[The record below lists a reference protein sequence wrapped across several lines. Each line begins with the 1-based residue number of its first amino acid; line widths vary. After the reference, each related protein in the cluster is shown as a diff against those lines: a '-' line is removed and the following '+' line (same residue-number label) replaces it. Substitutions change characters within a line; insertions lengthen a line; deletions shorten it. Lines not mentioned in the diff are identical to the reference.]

1 MAATVEA
8 AAPESLLERFYRT
21 KGWRMALLLLSP
33 YIVIQIIHQAAP
45 GLFPDWL
52 SKLGD
57 FRFLPDWANEALL
70 YLKDEELLGLFNFKD
85 VTRTVSGWLEYPL
98 DLSEQLLISGG
109 DSFGW
114 GPVPWIVI
122 IGLLAG
128 IGALLGG
135 WRLAALAG
143 ACSLYLA
150 MFNTFGWGA
159 VPWVVL
165 VGLFA
170 VAGAKL
176 GGWRLAL
183 LAGGCSLYLAVFGV
197 WKDSMITLSI
207 VFVVAPLA
215 ALIGWASGLAAV
227 KARWF
232 EALLV
237 PVLNVMQSMPHFS
250 YLLPISVFIGI
261 GDEAGAIA
269 TVLFAVPPMAR
280 LTILGLRSVSPEVRE
295 AGLMSGCTKWQMLWR
310 VEMPAA
316 RPQLLVGI
324 NQVLMQC
331 FGMTVLASFV
341 GTRGLGLPL
350 LNYLQSLRI
359 GKALEV
365 GVAIVLMAIMLDRLG
380 QALGARRPEHIDMTK
395 SWTARHPYWIGGSAV
410 VAAGIVLA
418 RLTEYAALLPRGGI
432 VSTDRLWE
440 LRLPGTDIV
449 LIDGRKGATVSTE
462 PFWEWMV
469 DWVQLNLKSPLGH
482 FRDFM
487 ILEILFPMRDA
498 FQALPW
504 IGLLVLVAAVGW
516 RFGGW
521 RLAAI
526 VSLFVAYL
534 AFSGFWIESM
544 ETLYLVVAALIVSVV
559 IGVPIGI
566 FASTSD
572 RRYAAVQVILD
583 TFQVLPSFIY
593 LIPVV
598 MLFRVGPVA
607 ALTAI
612 VIYATVPAVRYTML
626 GLRNVPTDM
635 IEAAEMSGCT
645 RTQVLRKVK
654 FPMAFPEIMLGM
666 NQVLLFGLLLVIIS
680 AFIGGID
687 GLGDDILLAR
697 TEQALVGEGIVA
709 GFNVAVIGLTAD
721 QLITNYAR
729 ERKAQLGID

>member
-1 MAATVEA
+1 
-8 AAPESLLERFYRT
+8 
-21 KGWRMALLLLSP
+21 MALLLVSP
-33 YIVIQIIHQAAP
+33 YLAIQVIHQAAP
-45 GLFPDWL
+45 GWFPDFL
-52 SKLGD
+52 SKLGE

-70 YLKDEELLGLFNFKD
+70 YLKDEQLLGLFNVKD

-98 DLSEQLLISGG
+98 DISEQLLIAG
-109 DSFGW
+109 DGPFG
-114 GPVPWIVI
+114 
-122 IGLLAG
+122 A
-128 IGALLGG
+128 
-135 WRLAALAG
+135 
-143 ACSLYLA
+143 
-150 MFNTFGWGA
+150 GA

-170 VAGAKL
+170 VAGAKF
-176 GGWRLAL
+176 GGWRLAV
-183 LAGGCSLYLAVFGV
+183 LAGGCSLYLVFFDI
-197 WKDSMITLSI
+197 WDDSMITLSI
-207 VFVVAPLA
+207 VVVVAPLA
-215 ALIGWASGLAAV
+215 ALFGWAAGLAAA
-227 KARWF
+227 KSKWF
-232 EALLV
+232 EGLLV

-269 TVLFAVPPMAR
+269 TILFAVPPMAR
-280 LTILGLRSVSPEVRE
+280 LTLLGLQSVPTEVLE
-295 AGLMSGCTKWQMLWR
+295 AGLTSGCTRWQMLWK

-316 RPQLLVGI
+316 RPQLLVGV

-350 LNYLQSLRI
+350 LNFLQSLRI
-359 GKALEV
+359 GKALEY
-365 GVAIVLMAIMLDRLG
+365 GVAIVLMAIMLDRLS
-380 QALGARRPEHIDMTK
+380 QAAGARKPEHVDLSKT
-395 SWTARHPYWIGGSAV
+395 WLARHPYWIATAAV
-410 VAAGIVLA
+410 VAAGTALA
-418 RLTEYAALLPRGGI
+418 QLTAHAQLLPK
-432 VSTDRLWE
+432 SW
-440 LRLPGTDIV
+440 
-449 LIDGRKGATVSTE
+449 TVSTA
-462 PFWEWMV
+462 PVWEWLV
-469 DWVQLNLKSPLGH
+469 DWVQLNLKTPLGY

-487 ILEILFPMRDA
+487 ITEILFPMRDG
-498 FQALPW
+498 FGSLPW
-504 IGLLVLVAAVGW
+504 IGLLVLAAAVGW

-521 RLAAI
+521 KLAAI

-544 ETLYLVVAALIVSVV
+544 ETLYLVVAALIVSVA
-559 IGVPIGI
+559 IGVPIGV
-566 FASTSD
+566 FASTSA
-572 RRYAAVQVILD
+572 RRYASVQVVLD

-626 GLRNVPTDM
+626 GLRNVPPDM
-635 IEAAEMSGCT
+635 VEAAEMSGCT
-645 RTQVLRKVK
+645 RWQLLRKVK
-654 FPMAFPEIMLGM
+654 FPMAFPEVMLGM

-687 GLGDDILLAR
+687 GLGDEILLAR
-697 TEQALVGEGIVA
+697 TEQALVGEGIIA

-729 ERKAQLGID
+729 ERKAQLGIN

>member
-1 MAATVEA
+1 MTTATEPAAGSAAES
-8 AAPESLLERFYRT
+8 AAPRSLLERVGRLR
-21 KGWRMALLLLSP
+21 GWRMALLLVSP
-33 YIVIQIIHQAAP
+33 YLAIQVFHQAAP
-45 GLFPDWL
+45 GWFPDFL
-52 SKLGD
+52 SKLGE

-70 YLKDEELLGLFNFKD
+70 YLKDEQLLGLFNVKN

-98 DLSEQLLISGG
+98 DISEQLLIAGEG
-109 DSFGW
+109 PFG
-114 GPVPWIVI
+114 
-122 IGLLAG
+122 L
-128 IGALLGG
+128 
-135 WRLAALAG
+135 
-143 ACSLYLA
+143 
-150 MFNTFGWGA
+150 GA

-170 VAGAKL
+170 VAGAKF
-176 GGWRLAL
+176 GGWRLAVV
-183 LAGGCSLYLAVFGV
+183 AGGCSLYLVFFDI
-197 WKDSMITLSI
+197 WDDSMITLSI
-207 VFVVAPLA
+207 VVVVAPLA
-215 ALIGWASGLAAV
+215 ALFGWAAGLAAA
-227 KARWF
+227 KAKWF
-232 EALLV
+232 EGLLV

-269 TVLFAVPPMAR
+269 TILFAVPPMAR
-280 LTILGLRSVSPEVRE
+280 LTLLGLQTVPTEVLE
-295 AGLMSGCTKWQMLWR
+295 AGLTSGCTRWQLLWK

-316 RPQLLVGI
+316 RPQLLVGV

-350 LNYLQSLRI
+350 LNFLQSLRI
-359 GKALEV
+359 GKALEY
-365 GVAIVLMAIMLDRLG
+365 GVAIVLMAIMLDRLS
-380 QALGARRPEHIDMTK
+380 QAAGSRRPEQLDLSK
-395 SWTARHPYWIGGSAV
+395 SWLARHPYWVATAA
-410 VAAGIVLA
+410 VAAVGTALA
-418 RLTEYAALLPRGGI
+418 QLTSHAQLLPK
-432 VSTDRLWE
+432 SW
-440 LRLPGTDIV
+440 
-449 LIDGRKGATVSTE
+449 TVSTA
-462 PFWEWMV
+462 PVWEWLV
-469 DWVQLNLKSPLGH
+469 DWVQLNLKTPLGY

-487 ILEILFPMRDA
+487 ITEVLFPMRDG
-498 FQALPW
+498 FGALPW

-521 RLAAI
+521 KLAGV

-534 AFSGFWIESM
+534 AFSGFWVESM
-544 ETLYLVVAALIVSVV
+544 ETLYLVVAALIVSVA
-559 IGVPIGI
+559 IGVPIGV
-566 FASTSD
+566 FASTSP
-572 RRYAAVQVILD
+572 RRYASVQVMLD

-626 GLRNVPTDM
+626 GLRNVPPDM
-635 IEAAEMSGCT
+635 VEAAEMSGCT
-645 RTQVLRKVK
+645 RWQLLRKVK

-687 GLGDDILLAR
+687 GLGDEILLAR
-697 TEQALVGEGIVA
+697 TEQALVGEGLVA

-729 ERKAQLGID
+729 ERKAQLGIN

>member
-1 MAATVEA
+1 
-8 AAPESLLERFYRT
+8 
-21 KGWRMALLLLSP
+21 MALLLVSP
-33 YIVIQIIHQAAP
+33 YLAIQVFHQAAP
-45 GLFPDWL
+45 GWFPDFL
-52 SKLGD
+52 SKLGE

-70 YLKDEELLGLFNFKD
+70 YLKDEQLLGLFNVKD

-98 DLSEQLLISGG
+98 DLSEQLLIAG
-109 DSFGW
+109 DGPFG
-114 GPVPWIVI
+114 
-122 IGLLAG
+122 A
-128 IGALLGG
+128 
-135 WRLAALAG
+135 
-143 ACSLYLA
+143 
-150 MFNTFGWGA
+150 GA

-170 VAGAKL
+170 VAGAKF
-176 GGWRLAL
+176 GGWRLAVI
-183 LAGGCSLYLAVFGV
+183 AGGCSLYLVFFDI
-197 WKDSMITLSI
+197 WDDSMITLSI
-207 VFVVAPLA
+207 VVVVAPLA
-215 ALIGWASGLAAV
+215 ALFGWAAGLAAA
-227 KARWF
+227 KSKWF
-232 EALLV
+232 EGLLV

-269 TVLFAVPPMAR
+269 TILFAIPPMAR
-280 LTILGLRSVSPEVRE
+280 LTLLGLQTVPTEVLE
-295 AGLMSGCTKWQMLWR
+295 AGLTSGCTRWQMLWK

-316 RPQLLVGI
+316 RPQLLVGV

-350 LNYLQSLRI
+350 LNFLQSLRI
-359 GKALEV
+359 GKALEY
-365 GVAIVLMAIMLDRLG
+365 GVAIVLMAIMLDRLS
-380 QALGARRPEHIDMTK
+380 QAAGSRRPEHVDLSK
-395 SWTARHPYWIGGSAV
+395 SWMARHPYWIATAGV
-410 VAAGIVLA
+410 VAAGTALA
-418 RLTEYAALLPRGGI
+418 QLTSHAQLLPK
-432 VSTDRLWE
+432 SW
-440 LRLPGTDIV
+440 
-449 LIDGRKGATVSTE
+449 TVSTA
-462 PFWEWMV
+462 PVWEWLV
-469 DWVQLNLKSPLGH
+469 DWVQLNLKTPLGY

-487 ILEILFPMRDA
+487 ITEILFPMRDG
-498 FQALPW
+498 FGSLPW
-504 IGLLVLVAAVGW
+504 IGLLVLAAAVGW

-521 RLAAI
+521 KLAAI

-534 AFSGFWIESM
+534 AFSGFWVESM
-544 ETLYLVVAALIVSVV
+544 ETLYLVVAALIVSVA
-559 IGVPIGI
+559 IGVPIGV
-566 FASTSD
+566 FASTSA
-572 RRYAAVQVILD
+572 RRYAAVQVVLD

-626 GLRNVPTDM
+626 GLRNVPPDM
-635 IEAAEMSGCT
+635 VEAAEMAGCT
-645 RTQVLRKVK
+645 RWQLLRKVK

-687 GLGDDILLAR
+687 GLGDEILLAR
-697 TEQALVGEGIVA
+697 TEQALVGEGIIA

-729 ERKAQLGID
+729 ERKAQLGIN

>member
-1 MAATVEA
+1 
-8 AAPESLLERFYRT
+8 
-21 KGWRMALLLLSP
+21 MALLLVSP
-33 YIVIQIIHQAAP
+33 YLAIQVFHQAAP
-45 GLFPDWL
+45 GWFPDFL
-52 SKLGD
+52 SKLGE

-70 YLKDEELLGLFNFKD
+70 YLKDEQLLGLFNVKD

-98 DLSEQLLISGG
+98 DLSEQLLIAGEG
-109 DSFGW
+109 PFG
-114 GPVPWIVI
+114 
-122 IGLLAG
+122 A
-128 IGALLGG
+128 
-135 WRLAALAG
+135 
-143 ACSLYLA
+143 
-150 MFNTFGWGA
+150 GA

-170 VAGAKL
+170 VAGAKF
-176 GGWRLAL
+176 GGWRLAVI
-183 LAGGCSLYLAVFGV
+183 AGGCSLYLVFFDI
-197 WKDSMITLSI
+197 WDDSMITLSI
-207 VFVVAPLA
+207 VVVVAPLA
-215 ALIGWASGLAAV
+215 ALFGWAAGLAAA
-227 KARWF
+227 KSKWF
-232 EALLV
+232 EGLLV

-269 TVLFAVPPMAR
+269 TILFAIPPMAR
-280 LTILGLRSVSPEVRE
+280 LTLLGLQTVPTEVLE
-295 AGLMSGCTKWQMLWR
+295 AGLTSGCTRWQMLWK

-316 RPQLLVGI
+316 RPQLLVGV

-350 LNYLQSLRI
+350 LNFLQSLRI
-359 GKALEV
+359 GKALEY
-365 GVAIVLMAIMLDRLG
+365 GVAIVLMAIMLDRLS
-380 QALGARRPEHIDMTK
+380 QAAGSRRPEHVEESK
-395 SWTARHPYWIGGSAV
+395 SWMARHPYWIATAGV
-410 VAAGIVLA
+410 VAAGTALA
-418 RLTEYAALLPRGGI
+418 QLTSHAQLLPK
-432 VSTDRLWE
+432 SW
-440 LRLPGTDIV
+440 
-449 LIDGRKGATVSTE
+449 TVSTA
-462 PFWEWMV
+462 PVWEWLV
-469 DWVQLNLKSPLGH
+469 DWVQLNLKTPLGY

-487 ILEILFPMRDA
+487 ITEILFPMRDG
-498 FQALPW
+498 FGSLPW

-521 RLAAI
+521 KLAAI

-544 ETLYLVVAALIVSVV
+544 ETLYLVVAALIVSVA
-559 IGVPIGI
+559 IGVPIGV
-566 FASTSD
+566 FASTSP
-572 RRYAAVQVILD
+572 RRYASVQVILD

-626 GLRNVPTDM
+626 GLRNVPPDM
-635 IEAAEMSGCT
+635 VEAAEMSGCT
-645 RTQVLRKVK
+645 RWQLLRKVK

-687 GLGDDILLAR
+687 GLGDEILLAR
-697 TEQALVGEGIVA
+697 TEQALVGEGIIA

-729 ERKAQLGID
+729 ERKAQLGIN

>member
-1 MAATVEA
+1 MAATVESA
-8 AAPESLLERFYRT
+8 PPESLRERIRRT
-21 KGWRMALLLLSP
+21 RGWRMALLLLSP

-45 GLFPDWL
+45 GLFPDFL

-98 DLSEQLLISGG
+98 DLSEQLLIKGG
-109 DSFGW
+109 ESFGI
-114 GPVPWIVI
+114 GPVPWVVFIVLFTAVGAM
-122 IGLLAG
+122 IGGWKLAVLAG
-128 IGALLGG
+128 ACSLYLTVFNTFGFGAVPWVVLVGLFIVVGAKLGG
-135 WRLAALAG
+135 PWLAALAG

-150 MFNTFGWGA
+150 
-159 VPWVVL
+159 
-165 VGLFA
+165 
-170 VAGAKL
+170 
-176 GGWRLAL
+176 
-183 LAGGCSLYLAVFGV
+183 VFDT
-197 WKDSMITLSI
+197 WEDSMITLSI

-215 ALIGWASGLAAV
+215 ALFGWAAGLAAA

-269 TVLFAVPPMAR
+269 TIMFAIPPMAR
-280 LTILGLRSVSPEVRE
+280 LTLLGLRSVPPEVRE

-316 RPQLLVGI
+316 RPQFMVGI

-350 LNYLQSLRI
+350 LNFLQSLKI
-359 GKALEV
+359 GKALEF
-365 GVAIVLMAIMLDRLG
+365 GVAIVLMAIMLDRLS
-380 QALGARRPEHIDMTK
+380 QAAGARRPEHIDYSK
-395 SWTARHPYWIGGSAV
+395 SWLQRHPFWIAGAGVVVGGM
-410 VAAGIVLA
+410 VLT
-418 RLTEYAALLPRGGI
+418 RITEHAQVLPK
-432 VSTDRLWE
+432 DW
-440 LRLPGTDIV
+440 
-449 LIDGRKGATVSTE
+449 TVSTA
-462 PFWEWMV
+462 PFWEEIV
-469 DWVQLNLKSPLGH
+469 DWVQLNLKSPLGY

-487 ILEILFPMRDA
+487 IVEVLFPMRDG

-526 VSLFVAYL
+526 VATFVAYL

-566 FASTSD
+566 FASTTD
-572 RRYAAVQVILD
+572 RRYAAVQVVLD

-626 GLRNVPTDM
+626 GLRNVPDDM

-729 ERKAQLGID
+729 QRKAQLGID

>member
-1 MAATVEA
+1 MTAATEPA
-8 AAPESLLERFYRT
+8 AGSAAPGSILERVRRLR
-21 KGWRMALLLLSP
+21 GWRMALLSVSP
-33 YIVIQIIHQAAP
+33 YVAIQVFHQAAP
-45 GLFPDWL
+45 GLFPDFL
-52 SKLGD
+52 SKLGE

-70 YLKDEELLGLFNFKD
+70 YLKNEQLAGLFNVKD
-85 VTRTVSGWLEYPL
+85 VTRTISGWLEFPL
-98 DLSEQLLISGG
+98 DLSEQLLIAGEG
-109 DSFGW
+109 PFG
-114 GPVPWIVI
+114 
-122 IGLLAG
+122 
-128 IGALLGG
+128 LGG
-135 WRLAALAG
+135 
-143 ACSLYLA
+143 
-150 MFNTFGWGA
+150 

-165 VGLFA
+165 VGLFT

-176 GGWRLAL
+176 GGWRLAA
-183 LAGGCSLYLAVFGV
+183 LAGGCSLYLVFFNI
-197 WKDSMITLSI
+197 WEDSMITLSI
-207 VFVVAPLA
+207 VVVVAPLA
-215 ALIGWASGLAAV
+215 AFFGWAAGLAAAKV
-227 KARWF
+227 KWF
-232 EALLV
+232 EGLLV

-269 TVLFAVPPMAR
+269 TILFAVPPMAR
-280 LTILGLRSVSPEVRE
+280 LTLLGLQTVPGEVLE
-295 AGLMSGCTKWQMLWR
+295 AGLTSGCTRWQMLWK

-316 RPQLLVGI
+316 RPQLLVGV

-350 LNYLQSLRI
+350 LNFLQSLRI
-359 GKALEV
+359 GKALEY
-365 GVAIVLMAIMLDRLG
+365 GVAIVLMAIMLDRLS
-380 QALGARRPEHIDMTK
+380 QALGSRRPEHVDPSAT
-395 SWTARHPYWIGGSAV
+395 WLARHPFWVAGAV
-410 VAAGIVLA
+410 VAAVGTALA
-418 RLTEYAALLPRGGI
+418 QVTSHAQLLPKA
-432 VSTDRLWE
+432 W
-440 LRLPGTDIV
+440 
-449 LIDGRKGATVSTE
+449 TVSTA
-462 PFWEWMV
+462 PVWEWLV
-469 DWVQLNLKSPLGH
+469 DWVQLNLKGPLGH

-487 ILEILFPMRDA
+487 ILQVLFPMRDG
-498 FQALPW
+498 FGSLPW

-521 RLAAI
+521 KLA
-526 VSLFVAYL
+526 
-534 AFSGFWIESM
+534 GIESM
-544 ETLYLVVAALIVSVV
+544 ETLYLVVAALIVSVA
-559 IGVPIGI
+559 IGVPVGI
-566 FASTSD
+566 FASTTP
-572 RRYAAVQVILD
+572 RRYAAVQVVLD

-626 GLRNVPTDM
+626 GLRNVPADM

-645 RTQVLRKVK
+645 RWQLLRKVK

-687 GLGDDILLAR
+687 GLGDEILLAR

-729 ERKAQLGID
+729 ERKVQLGIN

>member
-1 MAATVEA
+1 MTASTEP
-8 AAPESLLERFYRT
+8 AAPQSLLERIRRLR
-21 KGWRMALLLLSP
+21 GWRIAALLVSP
-33 YIVIQIIHQAAP
+33 YLAIQVFHQVAP
-45 GLFPDWL
+45 GLFPDFL

-57 FRFLPDWANEALL
+57 FRFLPDWANDALL
-70 YLKDEELLGLFNFKD
+70 HLKNEQLFGLFNVKD

-98 DLSEQLLISGG
+98 DLSEQLLIAG
-109 DSFGW
+109 DGPFG
-114 GPVPWIVI
+114 
-122 IGLLAG
+122 L
-128 IGALLGG
+128 
-135 WRLAALAG
+135 
-143 ACSLYLA
+143 
-150 MFNTFGWGA
+150 GA

-176 GGWRLAL
+176 GGWRLAV
-183 LAGGCSLYLAVFGV
+183 LAGVCSLYLAVFDI
-197 WKDSMITLSI
+197 WDDSMITLSI
-207 VFVVAPLA
+207 VVVVAPLA
-215 ALIGWASGLAAV
+215 AFFGWAAGLAAA
-227 KARWF
+227 KTKWF
-232 EALLV
+232 EGLLV

-269 TVLFAVPPMAR
+269 TILFAVPPMAR
-280 LTILGLRSVSPEVRE
+280 LTLLGLQTVPTEVLE
-295 AGLMSGCTKWQMLWR
+295 AGLTSGCTRWQMLWK

-316 RPQLLVGI
+316 RPQLLVGV

-350 LNYLQSLRI
+350 LNFLQSLRI
-359 GKALEV
+359 GKALEY
-365 GVAIVLMAIMLDRLG
+365 GVAIVLMAIMLDRLS
-380 QALGARRPEHIDMTK
+380 QAAGARRPEHVDMSKSWVQRHPFWIATAAVNVVGLVAALLTDHARVLPK
-395 SWTARHPYWIGGSAV
+395 SWTISTASA
-410 VAAGIVLA
+410 
-418 RLTEYAALLPRGGI
+418 
-432 VSTDRLWE
+432 
-440 LRLPGTDIV
+440 
-449 LIDGRKGATVSTE
+449 
-462 PFWEWMV
+462 WEWLV
-469 DWVQLNLKSPLGH
+469 DWVQLNLKGPLGH

-487 ILEILFPMRDA
+487 ILEILFPMRDG

-504 IGLLVLVAAVGW
+504 IGLLALVAAVGW

-521 RLAAI
+521 KLAGI

-544 ETLYLVVAALIVSVV
+544 ETLYLVVAALIASVA
-559 IGVPIGI
+559 IGVPIGV
-566 FASTSD
+566 FASTSP
-572 RRYAAVQVILD
+572 RRYASVQVFLD

-626 GLRNVPTDM
+626 GLRNVPADM

-645 RTQVLRKVK
+645 RWQVLRKVR

-687 GLGDDILLAR
+687 GLGDEILLAR

-721 QLITNYAR
+721 QLITSYAR
-729 ERKAQLGID
+729 ERKSQLGIS

>member
-1 MAATVEA
+1 MAVPVEA
-8 AAPESLLERFYRT
+8 ETPRTGVEPAAALSLTERVRRLR
-21 KGWRMALLLLSP
+21 GWRMALLLVSP
-33 YIVIQIIHQAAP
+33 YLAIQVFHQAAP
-45 GLFPDWL
+45 GLFPDFL

-70 YLKDEELLGLFNFKD
+70 HLKNEQLFGLFNVKD

-98 DLSEQLLISGG
+98 DISEQLLIAG
-109 DSFGW
+109 D
-114 GPVPWIVI
+114 GP
-122 IGLLAG
+122 
-128 IGALLGG
+128 LGV
-135 WRLAALAG
+135 
-143 ACSLYLA
+143 
-150 MFNTFGWGA
+150 GA

-165 VGLFA
+165 VGLFT

-176 GGWRLAL
+176 GGWRLAV
-183 LAGGCSLYLAVFGV
+183 LAGCCSLYLAVFDI
-197 WKDSMITLSI
+197 WDDSMITLSI
-207 VFVVAPLA
+207 VVVVAPLA
-215 ALIGWASGLAAV
+215 AFFGWAAGLAAA
-227 KARWF
+227 KAKWF

-269 TVLFAVPPMAR
+269 TILFAVPPMAR
-280 LTILGLRSVSPEVRE
+280 LTLLGLQTVPTEVRE
-295 AGLMSGCTKWQMLWR
+295 AGLTSGCTRWQMLWK

-316 RPQLLVGI
+316 RPQLLVGV

-350 LNYLQSLRI
+350 LNFLQSLRI
-359 GKALEV
+359 GKALEY
-365 GVAIVLMAIMLDRLG
+365 GVAIVLMAIMLDRLS
-380 QALGARRPEHIDMTK
+380 QAMGARRPEHVDLSKSWLARHPFWVAGAAVAAAGTALAQFTSHAQVLPK
-395 SWTARHPYWIGGSAV
+395 SWT
-410 VAAGIVLA
+410 
-418 RLTEYAALLPRGGI
+418 
-432 VSTDRLWE
+432 VSTA
-440 LRLPGTDIV
+440 PV
-449 LIDGRKGATVSTE
+449 
-462 PFWEWMV
+462 WEWLV
-469 DWVQLNLKSPLGH
+469 DWVQLNLKTPLGY

-487 ILEILFPMRDA
+487 ILEILFPMRDG
-498 FQALPW
+498 FGALPW

-521 RLAAI
+521 KLAGI
-526 VSLFVAYL
+526 VALFVAYL

-544 ETLYLVVAALIVSVV
+544 ETLYLVVAALIVSVA
-559 IGVPIGI
+559 IGVPIGV
-566 FASTSD
+566 FASTSP
-572 RRYAAVQVILD
+572 RRYASVQVVLD

-626 GLRNVPTDM
+626 GLRNVPPDM

-645 RTQVLRKVK
+645 RWQLLRKVK

-687 GLGDDILLAR
+687 GLGDEILLAR
-697 TEQALVGEGIVA
+697 TEQALVGEGLVA

-721 QLITNYAR
+721 HLITNYAR
-729 ERKAQLGID
+729 ERKSQLGIN

>member
-1 MAATVEA
+1 MASSA
-8 AAPESLLERFYRT
+8 ASSTELETAAQELDNLSSPGKSLSLNQRLRRL
-21 KGWRMALLLLSP
+21 KGWRMALLLVSP
-33 YIVIQIIHQAAP
+33 YLLIQAVHQAFP
-45 GLFPDWL
+45 SLFPSFL
-52 SKLGD
+52 SKLGE
-57 FRFLPDWANEALL
+57 FRFLPDWANSALL
-70 YLKDEELLGLFNFKD
+70 HLKDEELFGLFNFKD
-85 VTRTVSGWLEYPL
+85 LTRTISGWLERPL
-98 DLSEQLLISGG
+98 DVSEQLLIAG
-109 DSFGW
+109 DGPFG
-114 GPVPWIVI
+114 
-122 IGLLAG
+122 L
-128 IGALLGG
+128 
-135 WRLAALAG
+135 
-143 ACSLYLA
+143 
-150 MFNTFGWGA
+150 GA

-165 VGLFA
+165 VGGFA
-170 VAGAKL
+170 LAGAKL
-176 GGWRLAL
+176 GGWRLA
-183 LAGGCSLYLAVFGV
+183 AIGGGCSLYLAVFDV
-197 WKDSMITLSI
+197 WEDSMITLSI

-215 ALIGWASGLAAV
+215 AFFGWAAGLAAA

-269 TVLFAVPPMAR
+269 TILFAVPPMAR
-280 LTILGLRSVSPEVRE
+280 LTILGLRSVPPEIRE
-295 AGLMSGCTKWQMLWR
+295 AGLMAGCNRWQMLWR

-316 RPQLLVGI
+316 RPQLLVGV

-365 GVAIVLMAIMLDRLG
+365 GVAIVLMAIMLDRLS
-380 QALGARRPEHIDMTK
+380 QAAGARRPEHVDPSI
-395 SWTARHPYWIGGSAV
+395 SWLRRHAYLVAGAGL
-410 VAAGIVLA
+410 AAGGILLA
-418 RLTEYAALLPRGGI
+418 QLTDHARVPPEGL
-432 VSTDRLWE
+432 
-440 LRLPGTDIV
+440 
-449 LIDGRKGATVSTE
+449 TVSTA
-462 PFWEWMV
+462 PFWENVV

-487 ILEILFPMRDA
+487 ILEILFPMRDG
-498 FQALPW
+498 FESLPW
-504 IGLLVLVAAVGW
+504 IGLLALVAAIGW

-521 RLAAI
+521 RLSAL
-526 VSLFVAYL
+526 VSLFVVYL

-544 ETLYLVVAALIVSVV
+544 ETLYLVVAALIVS
-559 IGVPIGI
+559 IGVGVPLGVV
-566 FASTSD
+566 ASTSV
-572 RRYAAVQVILD
+572 RRYNAAQVVLD

-626 GLRNVPTDM
+626 GLRNVPHDM
-635 IEAAEMSGCT
+635 LEAAEMSGCT
-645 RTQVLRKVK
+645 RWQTLRKVK

-687 GLGDDILLAR
+687 GLGDEILLAR
-697 TEQALVGEGIVA
+697 TEQALVGEGLVA
-709 GFNVAVIGLTAD
+709 GFNVAVIGITAD
-721 QLITNYAR
+721 QLITSYAR
-729 ERKAQLGID
+729 ERKSQLGID

>member
-1 MAATVEA
+1 MT
-8 AAPESLLERFYRT
+8 AAPGSATEPAAGSATESAAPRSLLERARRLR
-21 KGWRMALLLLSP
+21 GWRMALLLVSP
-33 YIVIQIIHQAAP
+33 YLAIQVFHQAAP
-45 GLFPDWL
+45 GWFPDFL
-52 SKLGD
+52 SKLGE

-70 YLKDEELLGLFNFKD
+70 YLKDEQLLGLFNVKD

-98 DLSEQLLISGG
+98 DLSEQLLIAGEG
-109 DSFGW
+109 PFG
-114 GPVPWIVI
+114 
-122 IGLLAG
+122 A
-128 IGALLGG
+128 
-135 WRLAALAG
+135 
-143 ACSLYLA
+143 
-150 MFNTFGWGA
+150 GA

-170 VAGAKL
+170 VAGAKF
-176 GGWRLAL
+176 GGWRLAVI
-183 LAGGCSLYLAVFGV
+183 AGGCSLYLVFFDI
-197 WKDSMITLSI
+197 WDDSMITLSI
-207 VFVVAPLA
+207 VVVVAPLA
-215 ALIGWASGLAAV
+215 ALFGWAAGLAAA
-227 KARWF
+227 KSKWF
-232 EALLV
+232 EGLLV

-269 TVLFAVPPMAR
+269 TILFAIPPMAR
-280 LTILGLRSVSPEVRE
+280 LTLLGLQTVPTEVLE
-295 AGLMSGCTKWQMLWR
+295 AGLTSGCTRWQMLWK

-316 RPQLLVGI
+316 RPQLLVGV

-350 LNYLQSLRI
+350 LNFLQSLRI
-359 GKALEV
+359 GKALEY
-365 GVAIVLMAIMLDRLG
+365 GVAIVLMAIMLDRLS
-380 QALGARRPEHIDMTK
+380 QAAGSRRPEHVEESK
-395 SWTARHPYWIGGSAV
+395 SWMARHPYWIATAGV
-410 VAAGIVLA
+410 VAAGTALA
-418 RLTEYAALLPRGGI
+418 QLTSHAQLLPK
-432 VSTDRLWE
+432 SW
-440 LRLPGTDIV
+440 
-449 LIDGRKGATVSTE
+449 TVSTA
-462 PFWEWMV
+462 PVWEWLV
-469 DWVQLNLKSPLGH
+469 DWVQLNLKTPLGY

-487 ILEILFPMRDA
+487 ITEILFPMRDG
-498 FQALPW
+498 FGSLPW

-521 RLAAI
+521 KLAAI

-544 ETLYLVVAALIVSVV
+544 ETLYLVVAALIVSVA
-559 IGVPIGI
+559 IGVPIGV
-566 FASTSD
+566 FASTSP
-572 RRYAAVQVILD
+572 RRYASVQVILD

-626 GLRNVPTDM
+626 GLRNVPPDM
-635 IEAAEMSGCT
+635 VEAAEMSGCT
-645 RTQVLRKVK
+645 RWQLLRKVK

-687 GLGDDILLAR
+687 GLGDEILLAR
-697 TEQALVGEGIVA
+697 TEQALVGEGIIA

-729 ERKAQLGID
+729 ERKAQLGIN

>member
-1 MAATVEA
+1 MVTTAES
-8 AAPESLLERFYRT
+8 AAPQSLAERVRRLR
-21 KGWRMALLLLSP
+21 GWRMALLLLSP
-33 YIVIQIIHQAAP
+33 YLAIQVFHQAAP
-45 GLFPDWL
+45 GLFPDVL
-52 SKLGD
+52 SKLGE
-57 FRFLPDWANEALL
+57 FRFLPDWANGALL
-70 YLKDEELLGLFNFKD
+70 HLKNEQLFGLFNLKD
-85 VTRTVSGWLEYPL
+85 LTRTVSGLLERPL
-98 DLSEQLLISGG
+98 DLSEELLIAG
-109 DSFGW
+109 DGPFG
-114 GPVPWIVI
+114 
-122 IGLLAG
+122 L
-128 IGALLGG
+128 
-135 WRLAALAG
+135 
-143 ACSLYLA
+143 S
-150 MFNTFGWGA
+150 A

-183 LAGGCSLYLAVFGV
+183 LGGGCSLYLAVFNV
-197 WKDSMITLSI
+197 WEDAIITLSI
-207 VFVVAPLA
+207 VVVVAPVA
-215 ALIGWASGLAAV
+215 ATIGWAAGLTAA
-227 KARWF
+227 KAKWF
-232 EALLV
+232 ESLLV

-269 TVLFAVPPMAR
+269 TILFAVPPMAR
-280 LTILGLRSVSPEVRE
+280 LTILGLRSVPAEVLE
-295 AGLMSGCTKWQMLWR
+295 AGLTSGCTRWQMLWK
-310 VEMPAA
+310 VEMPAS
-316 RPQLLVGI
+316 RPQLLVGV
-324 NQVLMQC
+324 NQVVMQC

-365 GVAIVLMAIMLDRLG
+365 GVAIVAMAIMLDRLS
-380 QALGARRPEHIDMTK
+380 QAAGARRPEHVDPSKSWMERHPFWIAAAAVSVVGTVLAQITDHAKVLPK
-395 SWTARHPYWIGGSAV
+395 SWTI
-410 VAAGIVLA
+410 
-418 RLTEYAALLPRGGI
+418 
-432 VSTDRLWE
+432 STAPLWE
-440 LRLPGTDIV
+440 WI
-449 LIDGRKGATVSTE
+449 
-462 PFWEWMV
+462 V
-469 DWVQLNLKSPLGH
+469 DWVQLNLKGPLGY

-487 ILEILFPMRDA
+487 ILQVLFPMRDG
-498 FQALPW
+498 FGSLPW

-521 RLAAI
+521 KLAGI

-534 AFSGFWIESM
+534 AFSGFWTESM
-544 ETLYLVVAALIVSVV
+544 ETLYLVVAALIVSVA
-559 IGVPIGI
+559 IGVPIGV
-566 FASTSD
+566 FASTSQ
-572 RRYAAVQVILD
+572 RRYASTQVALD

-612 VIYATVPAVRYTML
+612 VIYATVPAARYTML
-626 GLRNVPTDM
+626 GLRAVSADM
-635 IEAAEMSGCT
+635 VEAAEMSGCT
-645 RTQVLRKVK
+645 RWQVLRKVK
-654 FPMAFPEIMLGM
+654 FPMAFPEIMLGL

-687 GLGDDILLAR
+687 GLGDEILLAR

-729 ERKAQLGID
+729 ERKAQLGIQ

>member
-1 MAATVEA
+1 MAATVES
-8 AAPESLLERFYRT
+8 AAPESLRERIRRT
-21 KGWRMALLLLSP
+21 RGWRVALLLLSP
-33 YIVIQIIHQAAP
+33 YVAIQVVHQAAP
-45 GLFPDWL
+45 GLFPDVL
-52 SKLGD
+52 SKLSD

-70 YLKDEELLGLFNFKD
+70 YLKEEELFGLFNFKAL
-85 VTRTVSGWLEYPL
+85 TRTVSGWLEFPL
-98 DLSEQLLISGG
+98 DLSEQLLIEGAG
-109 DSFGW
+109 PFG
-114 GPVPWIVI
+114 
-122 IGLLAG
+122 L
-128 IGALLGG
+128 
-135 WRLAALAG
+135 
-143 ACSLYLA
+143 
-150 MFNTFGWGA
+150 GA

-183 LAGGCSLYLAVFGV
+183 LGGGCSLYLAVFNV
-197 WKDSMITLSI
+197 WEDSMITLSI
-207 VFVVAPLA
+207 VFVAAPVATLF
-215 ALIGWASGLAAV
+215 GWAAGLAAA
-227 KARWF
+227 KAKWF

-269 TVLFAVPPMAR
+269 TILFAVPPMAR
-280 LTILGLRSVSPEVRE
+280 LTILGLRSVPPEVQE

-310 VEMPAA
+310 VEMPAS
-316 RPQLLVGI
+316 RPQLLVGV

-350 LNYLQSLRI
+350 LNYLQSLKI

-365 GVAIVLMAIMLDRLG
+365 GVAIVLMAIMLDRLS
-380 QALGARRPEHIDMTK
+380 QAAGARRPEHVDFSK
-395 SWTARHPYWIGGSAV
+395 SWLQRHPFWIAGGAV
-410 VAAGIVLA
+410 SVVGGVLA
-418 RLTEYAALLPRGGI
+418 QMTDYAKVLPKAWTI
-432 VSTDRLWE
+432 ST
-440 LRLPGTDIV
+440 
-449 LIDGRKGATVSTE
+449 A
-462 PFWEWMV
+462 PFWEEIV
-469 DWVQLNLKSPLGH
+469 DWVQLNLKSPLGY

-498 FQALPW
+498 FQSLPW

-521 RLAAI
+521 RVAAI
-526 VSLFVAYL
+526 VATFVAYL

-544 ETLYLVVAALIVSVV
+544 ETLYLVVAALLVSVA

-566 FASTSD
+566 FASTTD
-572 RRYAAVQVILD
+572 RRYGSVQVMLD

-626 GLRNVPTDM
+626 GLRGVPADM

-645 RTQVLRKVK
+645 RSQVLRKVK

-687 GLGDDILLAR
+687 GLGDVILLAR
-697 TEQALVGEGIVA
+697 TEQALVGEGLVA

-729 ERKAQLGID
+729 ERKAQLGI

>member
-1 MAATVEA
+1 MAVTVEST
-8 AAPESLLERFYRT
+8 APASLSERIRRT
-21 KGWRMALLLLSP
+21 KGWRMALLLVSP
-33 YIVIQIIHQAAP
+33 YLVIQVFHQAAP
-45 GLFPDWL
+45 GLFPDFL
-52 SKLGD
+52 SKLGE
-57 FRFLPDWANEALL
+57 FRFLPDWANESLL
-70 YLKDEELLGLFNFKD
+70 YLKDEELLGLFNLKAF
-85 VTRTVSGWLEYPL
+85 TRTVSGWLEWPL
-98 DLSEQLLISGG
+98 EVSEELLIAGEA
-109 DSFGW
+109 
-114 GPVPWIVI
+114 PL
-122 IGLLAG
+122 GL
-128 IGALLGG
+128 
-135 WRLAALAG
+135 
-143 ACSLYLA
+143 
-150 MFNTFGWGA
+150 GA

-170 VAGAKL
+170 VLGAKL

-183 LAGGCSLYLAVFGV
+183 LGGGCSLYLAVFKV
-197 WKDSMITLSI
+197 WDDSMITLSI
-207 VFVVAPLA
+207 VFVAAPVAAVL
-215 ALIGWASGLAAV
+215 GWAGGLAAA
-227 KARWF
+227 KAKWF

-269 TVLFAVPPMAR
+269 TILFAVPPMAR
-280 LTILGLRSVSPEVRE
+280 LTILGLRSVPAEVRE
-295 AGLMSGCTKWQMLWR
+295 AGLMSGCTKWQMLWK

-316 RPQLLVGI
+316 RPQLLVGV

-350 LNYLQSLRI
+350 LNYLQSLKV

-365 GVAIVLMAIMLDRLG
+365 GVAIVLMAIMLDRLS
-380 QALGARRPEHIDMTK
+380 QAAGARRPEHVDLSK
-395 SWTARHPYWIGGSAV
+395 SWLQRHPFWL
-410 VAAGIVLA
+410 AGA
-418 RLTEYAALLPRGGI
+418 
-432 VSTDRLWE
+432 
-440 LRLPGTDIV
+440 
-449 LIDGRKGATVSTE
+449 ATVIVGTALAQFSDHAKVLPKDWTISTA
-462 PFWEWMV
+462 PFWEWIV
-469 DWVQLNLKSPLGH
+469 DWVQLNLKSPLGY

-487 ILEILFPMRDA
+487 ILQVLFPMRDG
-498 FQALPW
+498 FGSLPW

-521 RLAAI
+521 RLAGI

-544 ETLYLVVAALIVSVV
+544 ETLYLVVAALIVSIA

-566 FASTSD
+566 FASTNQ
-572 RRYAAVQVILD
+572 RRYASVQVVLD

-626 GLRNVPTDM
+626 GLRNVPGD
-635 IEAAEMSGCT
+635 IVEAAEMSGCT
-645 RTQVLRKVK
+645 RSQVLRKVK

-666 NQVLLFGLLLVIIS
+666 NQVLLFGLLLVIIA

-687 GLGDDILLAR
+687 GLGDEILLAR

-729 ERKAQLGID
+729 QRKAQLGIE

>member
-1 MAATVEA
+1 MAVTVEP
-8 AAPESLLERFYRT
+8 AAPESLSERFRRT
-21 KGWRMALLLLSP
+21 RGWRMALLLVSP
-33 YIVIQIIHQAAP
+33 YLAIQVFHQAAP
-45 GLFPDWL
+45 GLFPDFL
-52 SKLGD
+52 SKLGE

-70 YLKDEELLGLFNFKD
+70 YLKEEELFGLFNFKD
-85 VTRTVSGWLEYPL
+85 LTRAVSGWLEWPL
-98 DLSEQLLISGG
+98 ELSEALLIAGEA
-109 DSFGW
+109 
-114 GPVPWIVI
+114 PL
-122 IGLLAG
+122 GL
-128 IGALLGG
+128 
-135 WRLAALAG
+135 
-143 ACSLYLA
+143 
-150 MFNTFGWGA
+150 GA

-170 VAGAKL
+170 VLGAKL
-176 GGWRLAL
+176 GGWRLGL
-183 LAGGCSLYLAVFGV
+183 LGGGCSLYLAVFNV
-197 WKDSMITLSI
+197 WDNSMITLSI
-207 VFVVAPLA
+207 VFVGAPVAAVL
-215 ALIGWASGLAAV
+215 GWAAGLAAA
-227 KARWF
+227 KAKWF

-269 TVLFAVPPMAR
+269 TILFAIPPMAR
-280 LTILGLRSVSPEVRE
+280 LTILGLRSVPSEVRE
-295 AGLMSGCTKWQMLWR
+295 AGLMSGCTKWQMLWK
-310 VEMPAA
+310 VEMPAS

-350 LNYLQSLRI
+350 LNYLQSLKV

-365 GVAIVLMAIMLDRLG
+365 GVAIVLMAIMLDRLS
-380 QALGARRPEHIDMTK
+380 QAAGARRPEHVDLSK
-395 SWTARHPYWIGGSAV
+395 SWLQRHPFWLAGAAVAV
-410 VAAGIVLA
+410 VGTALAQFSDHAKVLPKA
-418 RLTEYAALLPRGGI
+418 WTI
-432 VSTDRLWE
+432 ST
-440 LRLPGTDIV
+440 
-449 LIDGRKGATVSTE
+449 A
-462 PFWEWMV
+462 PFWEWIV

-487 ILEILFPMRDA
+487 ILQVLFPMRDG
-498 FQALPW
+498 FGSLPW

-521 RLAAI
+521 RLAGI

-544 ETLYLVVAALIVSVV
+544 ETLYLVVAALIVSIA

-566 FASTSD
+566 FASTNQ
-572 RRYAAVQVILD
+572 RRYASVQVVLD

-626 GLRNVPTDM
+626 GLRNVPGD
-635 IEAAEMSGCT
+635 IVEAAEMSGCT
-645 RTQVLRKVK
+645 RSQVLRKVK

-666 NQVLLFGLLLVIIS
+666 NQVLLFGLLLVIIA

-687 GLGDDILLAR
+687 GLGDEILLAR

-729 ERKAQLGID
+729 ERKAQLGIE

>member
-1 MAATVEA
+1 MAVTVEP
-8 AAPESLLERFYRT
+8 AAPESLSERFRRT
-21 KGWRMALLLLSP
+21 RGWRMALLLVSP
-33 YIVIQIIHQAAP
+33 YLAIQVFHQAAP
-45 GLFPDWL
+45 GLFPDFL
-52 SKLGD
+52 SKLGE
-57 FRFLPDWANEALL
+57 FRFLPDWANESLL
-70 YLKDEELLGLFNFKD
+70 YLKEEELFGLFNFKSL
-85 VTRTVSGWLEYPL
+85 TRTVSGWLERPL
-98 DLSEQLLISGG
+98 EVSESLLIAGEG
-109 DSFGW
+109 PFG
-114 GPVPWIVI
+114 
-122 IGLLAG
+122 L
-128 IGALLGG
+128 
-135 WRLAALAG
+135 
-143 ACSLYLA
+143 
-150 MFNTFGWGA
+150 GA

-170 VAGAKL
+170 VLGAKL

-183 LAGGCSLYLAVFGV
+183 LGGGCSLYLAVFNV
-197 WKDSMITLSI
+197 WDDSMITLSI
-207 VFVVAPLA
+207 VFVAAPVA
-215 ALIGWASGLAAV
+215 ALLGWAGGLAAA
-227 KARWF
+227 KAKWF

-269 TVLFAVPPMAR
+269 TILFAVPPMAR
-280 LTILGLRSVSPEVRE
+280 LTILGLRSVPAEVRE
-295 AGLMSGCTKWQMLWR
+295 AGLMSGCTKWQMLWK

-316 RPQLLVGI
+316 RPQLLVGV

-350 LNYLQSLRI
+350 LNYLQSLRV

-365 GVAIVLMAIMLDRLG
+365 GVAIVLMAIMLDRLS
-380 QALGARRPEHIDMTK
+380 QAAGARRPEHVDLSK
-395 SWTARHPYWIGGSAV
+395 SWLQRHPFWLAGAAAV
-410 VAAGIVLA
+410 IVGTALA
-418 RLTEYAALLPRGGI
+418 QFSDHAKVLPKDWTI
-432 VSTDRLWE
+432 ST
-440 LRLPGTDIV
+440 
-449 LIDGRKGATVSTE
+449 A
-462 PFWEWMV
+462 PFWEWIV

-487 ILEILFPMRDA
+487 ILQILFPMRDG
-498 FQALPW
+498 FGSLPW

-521 RLAAI
+521 RLAGI

-544 ETLYLVVAALIVSVV
+544 ETLYLVVAALIVSIT

-566 FASTSD
+566 FASTNQ
-572 RRYAAVQVILD
+572 RRYASVQVVLD

-626 GLRNVPTDM
+626 GLRNVPGD
-635 IEAAEMSGCT
+635 IVEAAEMSGCT
-645 RTQVLRKVK
+645 RSQVLRKVK

-666 NQVLLFGLLLVIIS
+666 NQVLLFGLLLVIIA

-687 GLGDDILLAR
+687 GLGDVILLAR

-729 ERKAQLGID
+729 ERKAQLGIE